1 MTFIE
6 LCQRVRQES
15 GISGS
20 GPVTVVNQTG
30 ILAKVVEWVRQADL
44 DIQRLQNDWSF
55 LWSMTDTTL
64 TTDVRQYAMA
74 DLGLNNVSRIKQLNI
89 GNQKLTEIPWE
100 LFRQRGYLGMNDR
113 QQPTVYTFRPDGILS
128 VFAVPNSNYPLSV
141 EHYNLPQPLLLDGD
155 VSLIPERFHDIIM
168 HKALMYYASHEEDG
182 NLLQVSSMRYENV
195 LNELASACLPRME
208 FSRGGLY

>member
-55 LWSMTDTTL
+55 LWAMTDTTL

-113 QQPTVYTFRPDGILS
+113 QQPTIYTFRPDGILC

-141 EHYNLPQPLLLDGD
+141 EHYNLPQPLLLYDD